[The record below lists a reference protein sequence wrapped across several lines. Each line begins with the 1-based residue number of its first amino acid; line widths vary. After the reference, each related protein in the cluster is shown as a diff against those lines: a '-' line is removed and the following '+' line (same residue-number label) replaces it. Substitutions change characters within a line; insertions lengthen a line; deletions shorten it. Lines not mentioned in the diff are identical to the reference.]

1 MAIEISRIRN
11 IGFVGHGGV
20 GKTSLVDAIL
30 HRTGMTSRLGRVD
43 EGTATT
49 DFDPEE
55 VKRKISINTAV
66 AFCDY
71 RDHRFHLVDM
81 PGYGDFIAEARAGLR
96 VVEGAVIVV
105 DAVAGV
111 EVQTEKVSKFAQE
124 YALPRLCFINR
135 MDRERADFGRALES
149 IQRRLKGRFVPLQVP
164 VGQEAAFRGVV
175 DLVKMKA
182 VLVEDGK
189 AQEVEIPADLAE
201 VAREQREKLVE
212 AVAETDDELLAR
224 YLEEGSLGEDD
235 VLKALRGAI
244 GAGKLVPVLCG
255 SAAKTLGVRSL
266 LELCIDS
273 FPSPAERGP
282 VAGTDPRTKET
293 VTRAPSAK
301 EPFSALVF
309 KTFTDPHVG
318 KLSLFRVF
326 SGTLAGNSQVY
337 NANREARERVG
348 QVALMQ
354 GKEQRGVD
362 GLGPGE
368 IGVVSKLKETLTG
381 DTLSVE
387 NAPIVFPPV
396 AFPEPAISFALQP
409 KAKGDEDKISN
420 ALARL
425 AEEDPTLRYHYDPET
440 KQLLISGV
448 GQLHI
453 EVTLE
458 RMKRKFNVEVILLPP
473 RIPYKE
479 TVKGR
484 AQVQGRHKKQTGG
497 RGQFGDCWIEIEPLP
512 RGGGFEFV
520 DKIFGGSIPRNFIP
534 SVEKGVRARLERGVT
549 AGYPVVDVRVSL
561 YDGSYHSVDSSDIAF
576 QLAGQIA
583 AEKAVLEAR
592 PALLEPIMHVEV
604 TVPSSLAGEVIGD
617 LNSRRGKIAGMDSGG
632 ETTTVRAQVPMAEML
647 NYEPHLRSMSG
658 GRGSYS
664 MEFSHYEELPGMLA
678 EKVVAEAKK
687 EREAKA
693 AEKH

>member
-1 MAIEISRIRN
+1 MGIERSRIRN
-11 IGFVGHGGV
+11 IGFVGHGSV
-20 GKTSLVDAIL
+20 GKTSLVEAIL
-30 HRTGMTSRLGRVD
+30 HRTGMTNRLGRVD
-43 EGTATT
+43 DGTATT

-81 PGYGDFIAEARAGLR
+81 PGYGDFVAEARAGLR
-96 VVEGAVIVV
+96 VVEGAVVVV

-111 EVQTEKVSKFAQE
+111 EVQTEKVSKFAQD
-124 YALPRLCFINR
+124 YGLPRLCFVNR
-135 MDRERADFGRALES
+135 MDRERADFGRALDS
-149 IQRRLKGRFVPLQVP
+149 IQRRLKGRFVPLQLP
-164 VGQEAAFRGVV
+164 IGQESGFRGVV

-182 VLVEDGK
+182 ILEADGK
-189 AQEVEIPADLAE
+189 AQEADIPADLAAE
-201 VAREQREKLVE
+201 AQEHREKLVE
-212 AVAETDDELLAR
+212 AVAETDDDLLAR
-224 YLEEGSLGEDD
+224 YLEEGSLGEAE

-255 SAAKTLGVRSL
+255 SAARAIGLRPL
-266 LELCIDS
+266 LELVIDS
-273 FPSPAERGP
+273 FPSPVDRGA
-282 VAGTDPRTKET
+282 VAGTDPRTKEA
-293 VTRAPSAK
+293 VTRAPDAR
-301 EPFSALVF
+301 EPFAALVF

-318 KLSLFRVF
+318 KLTLFRVF
-326 SGTLAGNSQVY
+326 SGTLTGNSQVY
-337 NANREARERVG
+337 NASRETRERVG

-354 GKEQRGVD
+354 GKEQRGAEA
-362 GLGPGE
+362 LGPGE
-368 IGVVSKLKETLTG
+368 IGVVAKLKETLTG
-381 DTLSVE
+381 DTLCAE
-387 NAPIVFPPV
+387 NAPVVFPAV

-458 RMKRKFNVEVILLPP
+458 RMKRKFNAEVILLPP

-497 RGQFGDCWIEIEPLP
+497 RGQFGDCWIEVEPLP
-512 RGGGFEFV
+512 RGSGFEFV

-534 SVEKGVRARLERGVT
+534 SVEKGVRARLERGVI
-549 AGYPVVDVRVSL
+549 AGYPVVDIRVTL

-583 AEKAVLEAR
+583 AEKGVQESR
-592 PALLEPIMHVEV
+592 PTLLEPIMNVEV
-604 TVPSSLAGEVIGD
+604 TAPAELAGDVIGD
-617 LNSRRGKIAGMDSGG
+617 LNSRRGKIVGMEPAG
-632 ETTTVRAQVPMAEML
+632 ETSTVRAQVPLSEML

-664 MEFSHYEELPGMLA
+664 MEFDHYEELPAMLQ
-678 EKVVAEAKK
+678 EKVIAEARK
-687 EREAKA
+687 EKEAKA